1 MLILLRDC
9 LFFPIWEVYFLSKRR
24 KKKERESREGE
35 VGIEGKEEA
44 KPGHSYS
51 EIHIMYI

>member
-1 MLILLRDC
+1 MSLLPNLGS
-9 LFFPIWEVYFLSKRR
+9 LFPQQGEEKKR
-24 KKKERESREGE
+24 ERESREGE

-51 EIHIMYI
+51 EIHIIYI